1 MRILRGLGAAERLS
15 GTAVTVGSFD
25 GVHVG
30 HQRLL
35 REAVQR
41 ARAAGLLSLAVTF
54 DPHPAA
60 VLSGLS
66 SVACLTTTDEK
77 AGLIDEC
84 GVEVLAILAFTREL
98 ASLTAAQ
105 FVERVLVGCLGLR
118 CLVHGPTH
126 RFGRDGAGTPEATRR
141 IATGLGF
148 EAVCVEPVEVD
159 GEPVS
164 STRVRQAV
172 SEGRVEAAARM
183 LGRPYAVTG
192 TVVRGFARG
201 RSLGFATANVSPPPG
216 KLVPAVG
223 IYACRAQVQG
233 GATHPGVVYVGQ
245 APTFQGVEAPRVEC
259 HLLDFDRDLYG
270 QVLRVEFV
278 QYLRSDRT
286 FGGPSELI
294 EQIGRDVARAREVL
308 GG

>member
-1 MRILRGLGAAERLS
+1 MRILRGLGATERLS

-30 HQRLL
+30 HQALL
-35 REAVQR
+35 REAVER
-41 ARAAGLLSLAVTF
+41 GKRAGLVSLAVTF

-60 VLSGLS
+60 VLSGS
-66 SVACLTTTDEK
+66 SNVACLTTTTEK

-141 IATGLGF
+141 IANRLGF
-148 EAVCVEPVEVD
+148 EAVCVEPVGVD

-172 SEGRVEAAARM
+172 SLGRVDAAARM

-201 RSLGFATANVSPPPG
+201 RGLGFPTANVSPPPG
-216 KLVPAVG
+216 KLIPAAG
-223 IYACRAQVQG
+223 IYACRARLESG
-233 GATHPGVVYVGQ
+233 TAHPGVVYVGQ
-245 APTFQGVEAPRVEC
+245 APTFQGVEATRVEC

-270 QVLRVEFV
+270 QMLRVEFV
-278 QYLRSDRT
+278 QHLRDDQT
-286 FGGPSELI
+286 FGAPAELI